1 MNLSEKDKQIAEHI
15 MRYCEEV
22 KMALSTFGANNT
34 IFNKKRLIRSGFYD
48 LALAYQSLHF

>member
-34 IFNKKRLIRSGFYD
+34 IFMQKKTDTLRL
-48 LALAYQSLHF
+48 L